1 MNDLSLTT
9 FKNINAELTKSQM
22 VNMKYMFLNCTSL
35 TMVPRNLLTT
45 RLTIDTE
52 LRDSNI
58 YYNIESLNNYSK
70 VK

>member
-1 MNDLSLTT
+1 MNDLLLTT
-9 FKNINAELTKSQM
+9 TKNINAELIKSQM

-35 TMVPRNLLTT
+35 TTAPIIT

>member
-1 MNDLSLTT
+1 MNDLLLTT
-9 FKNINAELTKSQM
+9 TKNINAELIKSQM

-35 TMVPRNLLTT
+35 TTAPRNLFTT